1 MPFNAQEILGSKG
14 KQNPYPKPKI
24 LKKEPDFDKFRPSFN
39 DLLMKVKGA

>member
-24 LKKEPDFDKFRPSFN
+24 PKKPDFDKFRPSFN